1 MNRSLQWKLIG
12 GFILV
17 FIAGGVT
24 GAFVAGLHDRHLL
37 HQFHHRLIGL
47 RMKERLRT
55 QLKLTSEQLGKISPI
70 IDKTAVQLK
79 RMRRDTAWRAHE
91 VIVGAHREM
100 AANLTDEQRLKLRE
114 IDDRHRH
121 QLRGPALPDP
131 TPEPSASP

>member
-1 MNRSLQWKLIG
+1 MQRKLIAG
-12 GFILV
+12 YILI
-17 FIAGGVT
+17 FIAGGAT

-37 HQFHHRLIGL
+37 HRFHYRLIGL
-47 RMKERLRT
+47 RMKERLRME
-55 QLKLTSEQLGKISPI
+55 LKLTPEQLVKISPI

-91 VIVGAHREM
+91 VIVGAHLEM
-100 AANLTDEQRLKLRE
+100 AVNLTDEQRVKLQQ

-121 QLRGPALPDP
+121 QLRGRRLADP

>member
-1 MNRSLQWKLIG
+1 VSRSLQWKLIG
-12 GFILV
+12 GFVLV

-24 GAFVAGLHDRHLL
+24 GAFLGGLYDQHLL
-37 HQFHHRLIGL
+37 HAFHHRLIGL
-47 RMKERLRT
+47 RMKERLRM
-55 QLKLTSEQLGKISPI
+55 QLKLTPEQLAEISPI

-91 VIVGAHREM
+91 VIVGAHQEL
-100 AANLTDEQRLKLRE
+100 AANLTDEQRLKLQQ

-121 QLRGPALPDP
+121 QLRGRRLADP

>member
-1 MNRSLQWKLIG
+1 MSRSLQWKLIG

-37 HQFHHRLIGL
+37 HQFQHRLIGL
-47 RMKERLRT
+47 RMKERLRM
-55 QLKLTSEQLGKISPI
+55 QLKLTPDQLVKISPI

-79 RMRRDTAWRAHE
+79 RMRRDTAWRAHA
-91 VIVGAHREM
+91 VILGAHQEM
-100 AANLTDEQRLKLRE
+100 AANLTDEQRLKLQQ

-121 QLRGPALPDP
+121 QVRGRRLADP
-131 TPEPSASP
+131 PPEPSASP

>member
-1 MNRSLQWKLIG
+1 VNRSLQWKLIG

-47 RMKERLRT
+47 RMKERLST
-55 QLKLTSEQLGKISPI
+55 QLKLTPEQFVKISPI

-79 RMRRDTAWRAHE
+79 RMRRDTGRRAHE
-91 VIVGAHREM
+91 VIVGAHQEM
-100 AANLTDEQRLKLRE
+100 AANLTDEQRLKLRQ

-121 QLRGPALPDP
+121 QLRGRALPDP

>member
-37 HQFHHRLIGL
+37 HQFQHRLIGL
-47 RMKERLRT
+47 RMKERLRM
-55 QLKLTSEQLGKISPI
+55 QLKLTPDQLVKISPI

-79 RMRRDTAWRAHE
+79 RMRRDTAWRAHA
-91 VIVGAHREM
+91 VILGAHQEM
-100 AANLTDEQRLKLRE
+100 AANLTDEQRLKLRQ
-114 IDDRHRH
+114 IDERHRH
-121 QLRGPALPDP
+121 ELHGRRLLDP
-131 TPEPSASP
+131 TPEPSAPP